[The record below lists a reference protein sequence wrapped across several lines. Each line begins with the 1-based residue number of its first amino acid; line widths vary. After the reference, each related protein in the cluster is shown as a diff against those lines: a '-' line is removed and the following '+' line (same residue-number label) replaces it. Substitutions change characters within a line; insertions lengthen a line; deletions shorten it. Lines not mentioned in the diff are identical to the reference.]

1 MHIYHKLRTKLE
13 KKTYGQIANT
23 EYVLTET
30 EPSLEKLHPVTDSIQ
45 YCMLSGQLS
54 LASLWVYAVR
64 ESTSHWGLWLRFSS
78 WFSRKKWQSYL
89 KTGQCQKK
97 TVKNVTCG
105 LNDRTMTWKCHGCLS
120 TLYRVDAMYLS
131 RFFFS
136 MKSSEKVQVDFG
148 YSCILLRPKTMQRFL
163 SINIEPT
170 LIRQTCLQKDFKIV
184 SHKLNKLSTFLCW
197 VIGWLNTTPGKERDL
212 EKMWTAE

>member
-78 WFSRKKWQSYL
+78 
-89 KTGQCQKK
+89 
-97 TVKNVTCG
+97 
-105 LNDRTMTWKCHGCLS
+105 
-120 TLYRVDAMYLS
+120 
-131 RFFFS
+131 
-136 MKSSEKVQVDFG
+136 
-148 YSCILLRPKTMQRFL
+148 
-163 SINIEPT
+163 
-170 LIRQTCLQKDFKIV
+170 
-184 SHKLNKLSTFLCW
+184 
-197 VIGWLNTTPGKERDL
+197 
-212 EKMWTAE
+212 